1 MARETTPLEKSEEN
15 AVTRWAKANGIKHR
29 KMNGVGN
36 RDWPDQFF
44 YSTRFDPSVKGVWIE
59 MKRRN
64 HVPTENQ
71 ELKMEELAE
80 VGFNV
85 AWFDDRKKAIA
96 YLKSFIVKKPAKKAR
111 KK

>member
-1 MARETTPLEKSEEN
+1 MRETSPLEKSEEN
-15 AVTRWAKANGIKHR
+15 AVTRWATANGIKHR
-29 KMNGVGN
+29 KMNGTGH
-36 RDWPDQFF
+36 RDFPDQFF

-71 ELKMEELAE
+71 EKKMAELRS

-85 AWFDDRKKAIA
+85 TWFDNRKSAIA
-96 YLKSFIVKKPAKKAR
+96 YLKSFIVISPAKKAR
-111 KK
+111 KSR

>member
-1 MARETTPLEKSEEN
+1 
-15 AVTRWAKANGIKHR
+15 
-29 KMNGVGN
+29 MNGVGN

-44 YSTRFDPSVKGVWIE
+44 YSKRFDPSVKGVWIE

-71 ELKMEELAE
+71 ELKMGELVE
-80 VGFNV
+80 VGFDV
-85 AWFDDRKKAIA
+85 AWFDDRKEAIA
-96 YLKSFIVKKPAKKAR
+96 YLKSFLYLQPATKKKAR